1 MPLKYI
7 TAAALFP
14 LVLTGMEGTLAAQRE
29 IAQPLPPPAAAKLRD
44 ALTRLSRQPN
54 DLSALLDAGEA
65 ALDLNDREAAAGFL
79 VRAENLSPENMRL
92 KVALGRLRLSENRP
106 IEALREFA
114 EAERAGAT
122 GAVMGADRGLAFDL
136 VGDHA
141 SAQAAYRAALADN
154 DSSAV
159 RQRLAVSLAITGD
172 VEGFEAALLP
182 LLQANDR
189 AAFRTRAFGL
199 GILGRNDE
207 ALDIAE
213 AMMPADMALRL
224 APYLRNMERLS
235 APQQVAAANLGIFP
249 RTADIGIVAAAP
261 RSVELPP
268 RTRPVDAGEA
278 LAPSGPVMGSEIRAQ
293 TRTSTEPEAPRS
305 APVVDAVPPTPV
317 RVARTEPRRERSA
330 VRTRETGRTAA
341 TDPLQRTWARPPRQ
355 RAEQPERESAPR
367 TGDFEL
373 RPAEALPASTEAQ
386 DNVPTPIVIARADP
400 PAAVP
405 DPQEEPVVVAS
416 VADAFA
422 DLGSAPAAT
431 LSSRTAVDIT
441 AIEVP
446 RETVQ
451 PEPPAH
457 PARFWVQVATGRD
470 RSALRFD
477 WRRIARNANGLLE
490 GRGPFVTSWNA
501 TNRLLAGPYDNPAE
515 ARTVVGKL
523 AEAGVD
529 SFRFDS
535 AEGEVVEDLD

>member
-249 RTADIGIVAAAP
+249 RTADIGTVAAAP

-268 RTRPVDAGEA
+268 RTRPGDAGDA
-278 LAPSGPVMGSEIRAQ
+278 LAPSGPVMGSENRAQ

-367 TGDFEL
+367 TGDSEL

-386 DNVPTPIVIARADP
+386 DNVPTPVVIARADP

-431 LSSRTAVDIT
+431 LSSGTAVDIT

-446 RETVQ
+446 RETVE

-535 AEGEVVEDLD
+535 AEGEVVEDLN